1 MHDGYMTVF
10 DRRPRLRWLVPGATV
25 AVIAAGA
32 LVGTSSVTADPG
44 LEPLTAAE
52 LLVAVQGSQTS
63 ALSGTVEMSTD
74 LGLPALPGGMGGGDT
89 GPMSLLSGTN
99 TVRVWADG
107 PERSRVSWIGDAEES
122 TVVRNGE
129 VVWTWSSADSTATKY
144 TLDEAERSTGDA
156 SLATDLPQTPQEA
169 ADLVLSSLDPTTEVT
184 VAGVASVAGR
194 SVYELILTPRQGDTR
209 VARVAMA
216 IDAETKVP
224 LRVQVFS
231 TQMNDPAIDVGFTSV
246 DFARPD
252 ADVFAF
258 TPPPG
263 ATVTENN
270 GKKPS
275 TGERPEALSEPT
287 VVGSGWS
294 QVVVAD
300 LPKGDPATATEG
312 ISEEVTGVLAAL
324 PVVSGDWGSGRVVDG
339 TLVSAIITDD
349 GRVAIGAVDPATLG
363 AALAIR

>member
-1 MHDGYMTVF
+1 MTVF

-25 AVIAAGA
+25 AVIATGA

-52 LLVAVQGSQTS
+52 LLVAVQGSETS
-63 ALSGTVEMSTD
+63 ALSGTVEMTTD
-74 LGLPALPGGMGGGDT
+74 LGLPALPAGMGGTST
-89 GPMSLLSGTN
+89 GPTSLLSGTN

-107 PERSRVSWIGDAEES
+107 PERSRVSVIGDAEEY
-122 TVVRNGE
+122 TVVRNGD
-129 VVWTWSSADSTATKY
+129 VVWTWSSADSTATAY
-144 TLDEAERSTGDA
+144 TLEDAERAKADP
-156 SLATDLPQTPQEA
+156 SLTMDLPQTPQEA
-169 ADLVLSSLDPTTEVT
+169 ADLVLSSLDPTTEVS

-194 SVYELILTPRQGDTR
+194 PVYELILTPRQGDTR

-246 DFARPD
+246 DFSRPD

-258 TPPPG
+258 APPPG
-263 ATVTENN
+263 ATVTEND
-270 GKKPS
+270 GEKP
-275 TGERPEALSEPT
+275 TVGERPETMSEPT
-287 VVGSGWS
+287 VVGTGWS
-294 QVVVAD
+294 QVIV
-300 LPKGDPATATEG
+300 
-312 ISEEVTGVLAAL
+312 AAL
-324 PVVSGDWGSGRVVDG
+324 PQDATAAAAEGASADIAGVISALPVTSGDWGSGRVVDG

-349 GRVAIGAVDPATLG
+349 GRVAIGAVDPAALG
-363 AALAIR
+363 AALATR